1 MKLTFKN
8 NTDKKSYDF
17 NVTDLRD
24 SGMFYHFDSIT
35 LPSGMPDGEYSYFLY
50 DEDGKQVA
58 EGLCQIGD
66 YQLKPQE
73 HTVYNNNNEYLQYN
87 G

>member
-17 NVTDLRD
+17 NVTDLSD

-35 LPSGMPDGEYSYFLY
+35 LPSGIPDGDYNYYLY
-50 DEDGKQVA
+50 DENDKLVA
-58 EGLCQIGD
+58 EGLCQIGT
-66 YQLKPQE
+66 YTE
-73 HTVYNNNNEYLQYN
+73 HTKKYEKEEKDTFIQYI